1 MMDLKFLIYE
11 KMEGIARVRLNRPE
25 ERNALNLPIREELR
39 DVILEIKRDDEVKA
53 VILTGEGK
61 SFCAGGDIRTM
72 GGQEGVVAGRERV
85 LKICNIFYEL
95 AYLEKP
101 VIAGVQGAA
110 TGAGLSLVLCCDIV
124 LATETAKFGAPF
136 TRIGLV
142 PDTGTTYF
150 LPRVVGLAKAREMIM
165 TGELIDAQEAYRI
178 GLISRAAIPAGQL
191 ESELMVWA
199 HKLSAGAVKGMG
211 IAKTN
216 LLMGLDVDLRCINLL
231 ESFGNALLFKSDDHR
246 EGMEAFLNRREPR
259 FQGR

>member
-1 MMDLKFLIYE
+1 
-11 KMEGIARVRLNRPE
+11 
-25 ERNALNLPIREELR
+25 
-39 DVILEIKRDDEVKA
+39 
-53 VILTGEGK
+53 
-61 SFCAGGDIRTM
+61 
-72 GGQEGVVAGRERV
+72 
-85 LKICNIFYEL
+85 
-95 AYLEKP
+95 
-101 VIAGVQGAA
+101 
-110 TGAGLSLVLCCDIV
+110 IV

-178 GLISRAAIPAGQL
+178 GLISRVALPAGQL

-199 HKLSAGAVKGMG
+199 HKLSDGAVKGMG